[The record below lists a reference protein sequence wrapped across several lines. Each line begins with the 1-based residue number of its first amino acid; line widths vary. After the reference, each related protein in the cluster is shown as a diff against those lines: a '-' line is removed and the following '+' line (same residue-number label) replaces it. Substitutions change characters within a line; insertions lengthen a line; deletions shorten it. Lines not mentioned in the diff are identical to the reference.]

1 MPDFAQLIRERLRL
15 PAMKRRRA
23 EKIVEEL
30 AGQLADLYR
39 AALASGMD
47 EKRALSHA
55 LDQVPDW
62 DTFASDIAV
71 AERPN
76 IPLVNE
82 DDVEDVEAALRQRRP
97 RWAWLADLARD
108 ARYAIRT
115 LRARPAFS
123 LTAVLVL
130 ALGIGASTAI
140 FSVVDTVLLRPL
152 PFAEPDRLV
161 LVLEKKLPQ
170 LPMFT
175 VAPGNFLTWQA
186 QNRTFESMAAWRAAA
201 FDLTGSGEPERLRG
215 QRITWNLF
223 GLLGVRPVAGRD
235 FRADEDATGAPPVV
249 VLSHDLW
256 QRRFGGDPGVI
267 GRPLTL
273 NGVAHT
279 VVGVA
284 PTSMP
289 LLHRETAVW
298 VPMAFTERQRAQ
310 YGSHY
315 MRAIG
320 RLKPGVRFE
329 QAEADLDTIA
339 RRLEAEHPN
348 ENKGWRVLPMPLAES
363 FVGQVRPALL
373 MLLGAVGLVLLVA
386 CANVANLFLAHGLGR
401 RKELAI
407 RAALGAGRA
416 RLVRQ
421 FLTESALLALA
432 AGATGLLL
440 AHWLLKGLL
449 ALVPVTLPRAGEI
462 GLSASAAGCALALS
476 VLTPLLFGLF
486 PSLQVSKI
494 GLSEALGA
502 GGRAGRGAVRPH
514 ARRALIVGEMAMAAI
529 LLVGAG
535 LFARTFTRLIQVD
548 PGFVA
553 SHAVT
558 ASFAL
563 PPARYPEDGDAYR
576 FYKQLVDRV
585 SQASGVRA
593 AGVTAGMPLSND
605 YMTSMS
611 IEGRPIVPP
620 ADRPSVNYY
629 GVSPGFFEA
638 MGIRLVRGRLPTER
652 DDAEAPRV
660 AVVNETLARQFF
672 AGEDPIGRRIQ
683 VGMGSEAWCEVV
695 GIVVDTRQY
704 GLRGETTAQFYQ
716 PYAQQPFSGMTLV
729 VRTDRGPAFVASVL
743 REAVRAIDP
752 AVPVG
757 RIRTLDDV
765 LAEATGRERFSMVLL
780 AAFAASALLLSA
792 IGLYGLLA
800 YSVRQRRVE
809 VGVRMAHGAKP
820 RQVLWMFVREG
831 IGLGLLGAAIG
842 LAAAQGL
849 ARLVAS
855 LLFSVTPTDPV
866 TLSLVFVSLVAA
878 AALASLVPAYRAMRT
893 DVVGALRAE

>member
-1 MPDFAQLIRERLRL
+1 MPDFAQLIRERLHL

-30 AGQLADLYR
+30 AGQLTDLYR
-39 AALASGMD
+39 EALTSGMD

-62 DTFASDIAV
+62 DTLASDIAA

-76 IPLVNE
+76 IPLVGG
-82 DDVEDVEAALRQRRP
+82 DDVEYVEAALRQRRP
-97 RWAWLADLARD
+97 RWAWLADISRD

-115 LRARPAFS
+115 LRSRPAFS

-130 ALGIGASTAI
+130 AIGIGASTAI

-152 PFAEPDRLV
+152 PFAEPARLV

-170 LPMFT
+170 LPVFT

-186 QNRTFESMAAWRAAA
+186 ENRTFESMAAWRPAA

-215 QRITWNLF
+215 QHITWNLF

-235 FRADEDATGAPPVV
+235 FRADEDAPGAPPVV
-249 VLSHDLW
+249 VLSHELW

-279 VVGVA
+279 VVGIG
-284 PTSMP
+284 PSSMP
-289 LLHRETAVW
+289 LLHPETAVW
-298 VPMAFTERQRAQ
+298 VPMAFTARQREQ

-348 ENKGWRVLPMPLAES
+348 ENGGWRALPMPLAES
-363 FVGQVRPALL
+363 FVGQVKPALL

-407 RAALGAGRA
+407 RASLGAGRA

-421 FLTESALLALA
+421 FLTESVLLAMA

-449 ALVPVTLPRAGEI
+449 TLVPVTLPRAGDI
-462 GLSASAAGCALALS
+462 GLSAPATGCALGLS

-486 PSLQVSKI
+486 PSLQLSKTD
-494 GLSEALGA
+494 LNEALGA
-502 GGRAGRGAVRPH
+502 GGRAGRGALRPH
-514 ARRALIVGEMAMAAI
+514 ARRALIVSEMAMAAI

-553 SHAVT
+553 SDAVT

-563 PPARYPEDGDAYR
+563 PPARYPEDDHVYR

-585 SQASGVRA
+585 SQAPGVRA
-593 AGVTAGMPLSND
+593 AGVTAGMPFSND
-605 YMTSMS
+605 YVTSLS

-620 ADRPSVNYY
+620 ADRPPVNYY

-652 DDAEAPRV
+652 DDAQAHRV
-660 AVVNETLARQFF
+660 VVVNETLARQFF

-683 VGMGSEAWCEVV
+683 VDMGSDAWCEVIGV
-695 GIVVDTRQY
+695 AVDTRQY
-704 GLRGETTAQFYQ
+704 DLRADTTAQVYQ
-716 PYAQQPFSGMTLV
+716 PYAQQPFSVMTLV
-729 VRTDRGPAFVASVL
+729 VRTDHDAGTVAAVL
-743 REAVRAIDP
+743 REAVRAVDP

-757 RIRTLDDV
+757 QVRALGEALDQ
-765 LAEATGRERFSMVLL
+765 ATARERFSMVLL

-800 YSVRQRRVE
+800 YSVGQRRTE
-809 VGVRMAHGAKP
+809 VGVRMAHGARP

-831 IGLGLLGAAIG
+831 IGLGLLGAALG
-842 LAAAQGL
+842 LAAAQAL

-855 LLFSVTPTDPV
+855 LLFRVTPTDPV
-866 TLSLVFVSLVAA
+866 TLSLVFVSLVAV
-878 AALASLVPAYRAMRT
+878 AALASLVPASRAMRT
-893 DVVGALRAE
+893 DVMGALRAE